1 MKSVF
6 KFILNTIPRPILI
19 RLSIVIRPILAILL
33 KGSRYTDPIDG
44 KSFRMFLPYGYGNQ
58 RNNVLSP
65 STLSL
70 ERHRLLWL
78 YLQNETDFFYSE
90 LVSESNELVLESN
103 ELVSESNEPVSDSPI
118 SKNKRIKLRN
128 AETNSALKVLHFAP
142 EQEFYKRFKKQKN
155 IDYTTTDLLSPLA
168 DVKADI
174 CNLPF
179 EDNTYDIIFCNHV
192 LEHIPNDTKAMQE
205 LYRVLKPGG
214 MGIFQIPQDLLRATT
229 FSDDTIVDQ
238 KERAKIFGQYDHVR
252 VYGRDYFDKLRSIG
266 FKVVE
271 EDYTNKIAPE
281 LVEKYCLAKG
291 EIIPVCFK

>member
-1 MKSVF
+1 LNINTFFQNMKLLTVIDFKKYLKSKMKKAF

-19 RLSIVIRPILAILL
+19 RLSIVARPILAFLL
-33 KGSRYTDPIDG
+33 KGNRFTDPIDG
-44 KSFRMFLPYGYGNQ
+44 KSFRMFLPYGYGTQ

-78 YLQNETDFFYSE
+78 YLQNETDFFT
-90 LVSESNELVLESN
+90 
-103 ELVSESNEPVSDSPI
+103 
-118 SKNKRIKLRN
+118 SKEKK
-128 AETNSALKVLHFAP
+128 KVLHFAP
-142 EQEFYKRFKKQKN
+142 EQEFYKRFKKQTN

-179 EDNTYDIIFCNHV
+179 EDNSYDIIFCNHV
-192 LEHIPNDTKAMQE
+192 LEHIPDDTKAMQE
-205 LYRVLKPGG
+205 LYRVLKLGG
-214 MGIFQIPQDLLRATT
+214 MGIFQIPQDLSRATT
-229 FSDDTIVDQ
+229 FSDDSIVDQ

-271 EDYTNKIAPE
+271 EDYTNKISAD

-291 EIIPVCFK
+291 EIIPICFK

>member
-1 MKSVF
+1 MKKAF

-19 RLSIVIRPILAILL
+19 RLSIVVRPILAFLL
-33 KGSRYTDPIDG
+33 KGNRFTDPIDG

-78 YLQNETDFFYSE
+78 YLQNETDFFQ
-90 LVSESNELVLESN
+90 SES
-103 ELVSESNEPVSDSPI
+103 VSDAPI
-118 SKNKRIKLRN
+118 TNNKRIKLRDT
-128 AETNSALKVLHFAP
+128 ESSSVLKVLHFAP
-142 EQEFYKRFKKQKN
+142 EQEFYKRFKKQTN

-192 LEHIPNDTKAMQE
+192 LEHIPDDTKAMQE

-214 MGIFQIPQDLLRATT
+214 MGIFQIPQDLSRATT

-266 FKVVE
+266 FKVIE
-271 EDYTNKIAPE
+271 EDYTNKITPE

-291 EIIPVCFK
+291 EIIPICFK